1 MTCSRVQWMR
11 ITCCLL
17 LLFITQASMA
27 ETTRRLDP
35 EYIFYKASAFYENA
49 KYEEAIAQYSLLL
62 EQGLESG
69 PLYYNLGNCYL
80 KKGELGRAILSYE
93 RAKRIIPRD
102 SDLESNAEYAKSLV
116 RENLRESR
124 RIWYDKI
131 ADRIF
136 KPISIN
142 DLTILL
148 SVAYLL
154 FMMIFIA
161 SLYLEPLKRSRKIL
175 FSIFVLILIIGGFG
189 LYQKIAILDKEAII
203 IVEKSEAK
211 FEPFDRSTTHFTL
224 YEGMKVQVLF
234 SKKEW
239 VKIKWTDRKV
249 GWVKASSIEM
259 I

>member
-1 MTCSRVQWMR
+1 MVYLKSQWMK
-11 ITCCLL
+11 IVLCILL
-17 LLFITQASMA
+17 PFSVQASYA
-27 ETTRRLDP
+27 EISRRQDP
-35 EYIFYKASAFYENA
+35 EYIFYKASAFYEYA
-49 KYEEAIAQYSLLL
+49 RYEEAIAQYSLLL
-62 EQGLESG
+62 EHGLESG
-69 PLYYNLGNCYL
+69 PLYYNLGNCYI
-80 KKGELGRAILSYE
+80 KKGELGRAILNYE

-116 RENLRESR
+116 RENLGESSR
-124 RIWYDKI
+124 VWYHKM

-136 KPISIN
+136 KPISID

-154 FMMIFIA
+154 FMIICVA
-161 SLYLEPLKRSRKIL
+161 GLYLEPVKRSRKIL
-175 FSIFVLILIIGGFG
+175 LLIFLLIFITGGFG
-189 LYQKIAILDKEAII
+189 FYQKIALLDKEAVI

-239 VKIKWTDRKV
+239 VKIKWADKKV